1 MRALLSVFDKTG
13 LIPFAQRLRDLGFE
27 LVSTGGTFTALTDA
41 GLNVTA
47 VSELTGFPEILDGR
61 VKTLHPAIHGGL
73 LARHDDAHHMRQLD
87 DHGIVQ
93 FDLLVGNLYPFESTI
108 STPGVSFHEA
118 VEQIDIGGPAMLR
131 AAAKNFASIIAV
143 SDPGDYDEIIDCLRL
158 GTVSVEKR
166 RALAAKAYGH
176 VSAYDSL
183 IAEYLRLDQARAFP
197 SEITFAGRKLQ
208 DLRYGENPS
217 QQAAA
222 YRRLSASPSPS
233 GILSARQLSGKK
245 LSFNNLLDA
254 DAAWGAVQGFEEPT
268 VAIVKHTM
276 PCGLATRSALT
287 DAFTAAF
294 AGDPVSAFGGIVAL
308 NREMDGETAGKVA
321 ETFFEVIIAP
331 GFTESAREALRRK
344 SSLRLLELPDAAG
357 PADGARPLDIRLIA
371 GGFLIQEPDDRHD
384 DPAQWQTV
392 TRRTP
397 SDTEL
402 RDLCFA
408 WNAARH
414 VRSNAI
420 VMAKDNAIV
429 GVGGGQPNRLES
441 VSIAARKAGERAHG
455 ASLASDAFF
464 PFPDGVEAAAMAGVS
479 AIVQPGGSVRDA
491 EVITAAEDAGI
502 AMLFTGTRHFRH

>member
-13 LIPFAQRLRDLGFE
+13 LVPFAQRLQDLGFE
-27 LVSTGGTFTALTDA
+27 LVSTGGTFAALTDA

-73 LARHDDAHHMRQLD
+73 LARHDDADHMRQLD

-118 VEQIDIGGPAMLR
+118 IEQIDIGGPAMLR
-131 AAAKNFASIIAV
+131 AAAKNFASVIVV
-143 SDPGDYDEIIDCLRL
+143 SDPSDYDEIVECLQL

-166 RALAAKAYGH
+166 RALAAKVFSH

-183 IAEYLRLDQARAFP
+183 VAEYLRLGQLQAFP
-197 SEITFAGRKLQ
+197 SEITFAGRKRQ

-222 YRRLSASPSPS
+222 YCRLSTSPNAN
-233 GILSARQLSGKK
+233 GMLSARQLSGKE
-245 LSFNNLLDA
+245 LSFNNLLDS
-254 DAAWGAVQGFEEPT
+254 DAAWAAIQGFEEPT

-276 PCGLATRSALT
+276 PCGLATRSALA
-287 DAFTAAF
+287 DAFAAAL

-308 NREMDGETAGKVA
+308 NRQMDGETAAKVA
-321 ETFFEVIIAP
+321 QTFFEVIIAP
-331 GFTESAREALRRK
+331 GFSESARETLRRK
-344 SSLRLLELPDAAG
+344 TNLRLLELPETVSPG
-357 PADGARPLDIRLIA
+357 DGARPLDIRLIA
-371 GGFLIQEPDDRHD
+371 GGFLTQEPDDRHD
-384 DPAQWQTV
+384 DPAQWKTV
-392 TRRTP
+392 TRRAP
-397 SDTEL
+397 SDAEL

-414 VRSNAI
+414 VKSNAI
-420 VMAKDNAIV
+420 VIAKDNAII

-441 VSIAARKAGERAHG
+441 VSIAARKAGERALG

-464 PFPDGVEAAAMAGVS
+464 PFPDGVEAAAMSGVS

-491 EVITAAEDAGI
+491 EVITAADDAGI